1 MNNDADQ
8 KVKWREWWIRYD
20 LQTVNEVESYVDSIH
35 VIEAAQALAEIES
48 LHKLHDMNQTIID
61 GMRGVV
67 AMARAV
73 NNQTPDARVTHQ
85 LKRFDADK
93 LSDYRDAEIESL
105 RAENAELKEWK
116 KSMGGAMPLELVDR
130 SRFLLK
136 QAYETKL
143 SAATAQMEKLV
154 EALIIIRSFGYMTQF
169 KIIDQALAQYQQFK
183 KDSASE

>member
-8 KVKWREWWIRYD
+8 KVNNLELVFD
-20 LQTVNEVESYVDSIH
+20 EVEIQAYYAKLDLDDAGNMDSAIWCARYQFDK
-35 VIEAAQALAEIES
+35 VKTEIES
-48 LHKLHDMNQTIID
+48 LQKLNDMNQAIID

-73 NNQTPDARVTHQ
+73 NNQTPDLRVTHQ

-105 RAENAELKEWK
+105 RAENDELKKWK

-143 SAATAQMEKLV
+143 SAANAQMDAVAEILEYYKTRG
-154 EALIIIRSFGYMTQF
+154 IIELYRRF
-169 KIIDQALAQYQQFK
+169 KR
-183 KDSASE
+183 